1 MKQTDKRQAEEDA
14 DEDVMQ
20 DSEPDQTSYSIAP
33 EMRRDGSGHA
43 IPLTPRDVA
52 RNQGVEKLFSARIPG
67 LPIDADPS
75 ETRTD
80 PQTMS
85 NCVEDLLR
93 RLGIRQSPWLDQL
106 LEKWNTL
113 VPPEVSQF
121 ATPGKWDS
129 ERRILYLYV
138 QSSTKL
144 FEIRRKYLRA
154 IETSVRAFAPD
165 KQIRQVRLMQN
176 IVQ

>member
-1 MKQTDKRQAEEDA
+1 MKPMDKRKTEEEP
-14 DEDVMQ
+14 DEDELQ
-20 DSEPDQTSYSIAP
+20 DSEPEQASYSITP
-33 EMRRDGSGHA
+33 EMRRDGSGHT

-75 ETRTD
+75 ETRTEA
-80 PQTMS
+80 QTIS
-85 NCVEDLLR
+85 NSVEDLLR
-93 RLGIRQSPWLDQL
+93 RLGIQQSPWLDQL

-144 FEIRRKYLRA
+144 FEIRRKYLRQ

-165 KQIRQVRLMQN
+165 KQIRQVRLMQSV
-176 IVQ
+176 VQ